1 MDQVPAL
8 RALPDILYDLAA
20 ETKTPVPNPAPFAI
34 RGLARGRRNRLL
46 GENTNLNCGDSLAI
60 WRYDVGGAREKLFGF
75 RRNRDIAVTTPVENL
90 DGSTTV
96 YYDRFNCNTG
106 AADIFKTTIDP

>member
-1 MDQVPAL
+1 
-8 RALPDILYDLAA
+8 
-20 ETKTPVPNPAPFAI
+20 
-34 RGLARGRRNRLL
+34 
-46 GENTNLNCGDSLAI
+46 
-60 WRYDVGGAREKLFGF
+60 
-75 RRNRDIAVTTPVENL
+75 VTTPVENL